1 MAGFATN
8 AGATVR
14 ASGLKGDAYAC
25 DSETSRAADRTWP
38 RRHHHNRGR
47 GPSKIVRTSPSAS
60 ATIRKSSESTNH
72 LAPGQHRS
80 STPNEFAVPEAFRNV
95 LVVDDDVC
103 WMTDASG
110 FLLET
115 Y

>member
-8 AGATVR
+8 TGATVR
-14 ASGLKGDAYAC
+14 ASGLRGDAYAC
-25 DSETSRAADRTWP
+25 GRETSRAADRTWP
-38 RRHHHNRGR
+38 RRHHHN
-47 GPSKIVRTSPSAS
+47 PWSCAVENRTDEPVCKRNH
-60 ATIRKSSESTNH
+60 TQELESTNH

-95 LVVDDDVC
+95 LVVDDDMC
-103 WMTDASG
+103 RMTDASG